1 MRGLP
6 GPRFPFKERPM
17 GLFFIVIAAF
27 EVLVV
32 ALTIKDAP
40 DPESKG
46 NECDSDFAG

>member
-1 MRGLP
+1 
-6 GPRFPFKERPM
+6 M
-17 GLFFIVIAAF
+17 GLFFIAIVAF

-40 DPESKG
+40 DPDSMG